1 MMWFYGIQSLTIEIE
16 IKSADWEKQ
25 KPHTRNNNEI
35 QLGQK
40 LLQCSHQIGAHR
52 MGSVLVNSTFSL
64 SFPTLRLLS
73 ATIEREICFECD
85 FIVLTVTQ
93 QFSKQFESEYANQ
106 FQLIYR

>member
-73 ATIEREICFECD
+73 ATIERERFALNVILLFWLLLNS
-85 FIVLTVTQ
+85 FQSNSNPNTLTN
-93 QFSKQFESEYANQ
+93 SS
-106 FQLIYR
+106 